1 MKKIYPA
8 AAPIGSQIARKDLTR
23 LGEFVIY
30 PVMAS
35 LRLQAITT
43 AAALVLI
50 ISAWSPL
57 ARAQYQSSGAGEAR
71 TYPPAA
77 IAPDVTQRAN
87 HAASVAASAAADS
100 TLASPQSASSA
111 AAEDHLPAALGGP
124 AANPS
129 PVAAAAP
136 AKKTIKEQVKAVVKS
151 LNPARLMM
159 DRQYAKASAAF
170 PAFCKNWEQKLKDR
184 EKNNL
189 AHIAWR
195 FDNGFE
201 TALYTG
207 YSTVESCEAHQSA
220 QGFSIGK
227 LSYEEFHYLI
237 KAKTVD
243 EAKTTKATPVDD
255 THTTEIFRWDKGAWF
270 DFQ

>member
-1 MKKIYPA
+1 
-8 AAPIGSQIARKDLTR
+8 
-23 LGEFVIY
+23 
-30 PVMAS
+30 MAS

-43 AAALVLI
+43 AAALALI

-57 ARAQYQSSGAGEAR
+57 ARAQDQSQDQSAGAGAPR

-87 HAASVAASAAADS
+87 QAASIAAGAAADS
-100 TLASPQSASSA
+100 TQGSPKAASSTA
-111 AAEDHLPAALGGP
+111 ANLQLPNALGGP

-136 AKKTIKEQVKAVVKS
+136 AKKTLKEQVKAVVKS

-170 PAFCKNWEQKLKDR
+170 PAFCKSWEEKLKER

-207 YSTVESCEAHQSA
+207 YSTVESCESHQSA

>member
-1 MKKIYPA
+1 MESIRFQILA
-8 AAPIGSQIARKDLTR
+8 AAILALT
-23 LGEFVIY
+23 V
-30 PVMAS
+30 A
-35 LRLQAITT
+35 
-43 AAALVLI
+43 
-50 ISAWSPL
+50 AWSTA
-57 ARAQYQSSGAGEAR
+57 ARAQDQSSNAPR

-77 IAPDVTQRAN
+77 IAPDVTARAN
-87 HAASVAASAAADS
+87 NAASVAASAAASS
-100 TLASPQSASSA
+100 TPEAQHGASSA
-111 AAEDHLPAALGGP
+111 AAMQQLPNALGGP
-124 AANPS
+124 SANPS
-129 PVAAAAP
+129 PEAAATP
-136 AKKTIKEQVKAVVKS
+136 TKKSIKEQAKALVKR

-159 DRQYAKASAAF
+159 DRQFAKASVAF
-170 PAFCKNWEQKLKDR
+170 PDFCKSWGQKLKER
-184 EKNNL
+184 EQNNL

-207 YSTVESCEAHQSA
+207 YSTVESCEAHQST

-255 THTTEIFRWDKGAWF
+255 THTTEIFRWDKGKWF

>member
-1 MKKIYPA
+1 
-8 AAPIGSQIARKDLTR
+8 
-23 LGEFVIY
+23 
-30 PVMAS
+30 MAS
-35 LRLQAITT
+35 VRFQAIT
-43 AAALVLI
+43 AAALALI
-50 ISAWSPL
+50 VCAWSPI
-57 ARAQYQSSGAGEAR
+57 ARAQAQSTNAAR
-71 TYPPAA
+71 SYPPAA

-87 HAASVAASAAADS
+87 NAASVAESAGAAATPASA
-100 TLASPQSASSA
+100 SAPG
-111 AAEDHLPAALGGP
+111 DRHLPAALGGP

-129 PVAAAAP
+129 PVAAASP
-136 AKKTIKEQVKAVVKS
+136 AKKKTIKEKVKAMVKS
-151 LNPARLMM
+151 LNPTRILM

-170 PAFCKNWEQKLKDR
+170 PAFCKNWEQKLKER

-195 FDNGFE
+195 FDNGFQ

-207 YSTVESCEAHQSA
+207 YSTVESCESHQSA

-243 EAKTTKATPVDD
+243 EAKSTKATPVDD

>member
-1 MKKIYPA
+1 MLYT
-8 AAPIGSQIARKDLTR
+8 SD
-23 LGEFVIY
+23 
-30 PVMAS
+30 MAS
-35 LRLQAITT
+35 LRWQATTT
-43 AAALVLI
+43 AAALALI
-50 ISAWSPL
+50 VSAWSPL
-57 ARAQYQSSGAGEAR
+57 ARAQDQSTAAGR

-77 IAPDVTQRAN
+77 IAPDVTQRAD
-87 HAASVAASAAADS
+87 HAASIAASAAADS
-100 TLASPQSASSA
+100 TPASPHGASSTA
-111 AAEDHLPAALGGP
+111 ANLQLPSALGGP
-124 AANPS
+124 SANPS
-129 PVAAAAP
+129 PVAAATP
-136 AKKTIKEQVKAVVKS
+136 AKKSLKEQAKALVKS

-170 PAFCKNWEQKLKDR
+170 PAFCKTWEQKLKDR

-195 FDNGFE
+195 FDNGFQ

-207 YSTVESCEAHQSA
+207 YSTVESCESHQSA
-220 QGFSIGK
+220 TGFSIGK

-270 DFQ
+270 DLQ

>member
-1 MKKIYPA
+1 MESIRFQIIA
-8 AAPIGSQIARKDLTR
+8 AATLALT
-23 LGEFVIY
+23 L
-30 PVMAS
+30 A
-35 LRLQAITT
+35 
-43 AAALVLI
+43 
-50 ISAWSPL
+50 AWSSAGL
-57 ARAQYQSSGAGEAR
+57 AQDQSSNAPR

-77 IAPDVTQRAN
+77 IAPDVTTRAN
-87 HAASVAASAAADS
+87 NAASIA
-100 TLASPQSASSA
+100 ASSA
-111 AAEDHLPAALGGP
+111 TAGSTPETLHGASNAAAMQQLPNALGGP
-124 AANPS
+124 SANPS
-129 PVAAAAP
+129 PEAAARP
-136 AKKTIKEQVKAVVKS
+136 TKKSIKEQAKALVKR

-159 DRQYAKASAAF
+159 DRQFAKASVAF
-170 PAFCKNWEQKLKDR
+170 PDFCKSWGQKLKER
-184 EKNNL
+184 EQNNL

-255 THTTEIFRWDKGAWF
+255 THTTEIFRWDKGKWF

>member
-1 MKKIYPA
+1 
-8 AAPIGSQIARKDLTR
+8 
-23 LGEFVIY
+23 
-30 PVMAS
+30 MAS

-43 AAALVLI
+43 AAALALI
-50 ISAWSPL
+50 VSAWSPL
-57 ARAQYQSSGAGEAR
+57 ARAQDQSPAAGR
-71 TYPPAA
+71 SYPPAA

-87 HAASVAASAAADS
+87 HAASIAASAAADAAP
-100 TLASPQSASSA
+100 ASPQAASSA
-111 AAEDHLPAALGGP
+111 AAHQELPRALGGP
-124 AANPS
+124 SANPS

-136 AKKTIKEQVKAVVKS
+136 AKKSLKEEAKALVKS
-151 LNPARLMM
+151 LNPARIMM

-170 PAFCKNWEQKLKDR
+170 PTFCKTWEQKLKDR

-195 FDNGFE
+195 FDNGFQ

-207 YSTVESCEAHQSA
+207 YSTVESCESHQSA
-220 QGFSIGK
+220 TGFSIGK

-270 DFQ
+270 DLQ